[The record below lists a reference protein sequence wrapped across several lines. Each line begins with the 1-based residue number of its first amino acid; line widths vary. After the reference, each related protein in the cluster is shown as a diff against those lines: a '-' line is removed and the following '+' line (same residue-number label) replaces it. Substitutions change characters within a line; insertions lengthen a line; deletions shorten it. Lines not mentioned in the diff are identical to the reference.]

1 MGHHDINYKGNKVQ
15 TLTASKKHLLDKA
28 SEPYNGNSE
37 GPYKRVADKMDGV
50 FRKETINYKI
60 QNGPFE
66 IITFFYN
73 SHAEE
78 NKTNPIW
85 PWMEGVNTM
94 PINISYDSSQFEVV
108 GNMYEGIK
116 KK

>member
-28 SEPYNGNSE
+28 AEPYNGNSE

-60 QNGPFE
+60 QNGLLVKE
-66 IITFFYN
+66 TAVRTFTQDGKDY
-73 SHAEE
+73 HDTTHIE
-78 NKTNPIW
+78 T
-85 PWMEGVNTM
+85 
-94 PINISYDSSQFEVV
+94 ISRLPH
-108 GNMYEGIK
+108 NYETISK
-116 KK
+116 LTS